1 MKQIF
6 ADPNLMKVL
15 LCKMYLESEGIETAV
30 MNECSSAII
39 PQVLPE
45 LWIIRDEDY
54 DPAVKII
61 ERYRASGTL

>member
-6 ADPNLMKVL
+6 TDHNLIKVL
-15 LCKMYLESEGIETAV
+15 LCKMYLENEGIETAV
-30 MNECSSAII
+30 MNECSAATM

-54 DPAVKII
+54 DLAVKIV
-61 ERYRASGTL
+61 ERVAI